1 MNANKG
7 KHEQGRIV
15 PNAAPA
21 APGAPAQ
28 KPAPTGNKHVTYRR
42 ANAGQQPVTPATP
55 NGPTNGRAQQMPQAQ
70 APRQQAQPQQAR
82 PAQGHAAPSRPQ
94 QAPAPASRP
103 AQQARPQGVP
113 QGQQPGQQQPGQQ
126 QPRPQGAPQ
135 QMPPQAGQPHQRTSA
150 HARAQAQPL
159 PHQYQPARYAAA
171 PGSRQNYVSEAQR
184 IDAYNR
190 AQAQTKR
197 KRKRNAKIFA
207 GAAAAVAVVA
217 VIYANFFSPI
227 NVTVD
232 GTNYSVGRSDTIAQI
247 VSNNNIAT
255 TPGRLLAVD
264 GSVLS
269 NDGGDAFSATVNGS
283 DAAADATL
291 KAGDSVEIG
300 TGADETEDYTETTEP
315 IAAQWVDSTERGAF
329 HEVTGTGADGVKA
342 TRTGSV
348 SGITAEVVE
357 QEPSNL
363 TLERYSVRGETGD
376 DKVIALTFDDGPWHN
391 NQTSDIL
398 DILQEN
404 GAKATFFVIGENI
417 TKITGGSDLVQREK
431 DAGMQVCSH
440 TYDHAAGSGKGV
452 NLSYMSPDEQR
463 DEITK
468 GYEAIRNVIGEEPSH
483 VVRTPGGNYPLSVA
497 QNLYGL
503 IDYEVDWNVDTEDWR
518 RPGVDSIKQKI
529 LSVKPGDVILM
540 HDGGGDRSQTVEAL
554 REALPQLKAQGYS
567 FVTIDELHAY
577 HERAQQAQ
585 NDSSNS

>member
-1 MNANKG
+1 MHHMNTNKG
-7 KHEQGRIV
+7 KHEQKPGIPNEV
-15 PNAAPA
+15 PAAPA
-21 APGAPAQ
+21 SPAQ
-28 KPAPTGNKHVTYRR
+28 SAAGQGKKNVTYRR
-42 ANAGQQPVTPATP
+42 AGAAGQQAPAGAAAQGQAPQARTQAGGQPQPGAAPQGQPTPQQHRPQQAT
-55 NGPTNGRAQQMPQAQ
+55 AQGAPQQHRPQAQ
-70 APRQQAQPQQAR
+70 PQGRPQQAR
-82 PAQGHAAPSRPQ
+82 PQSAGRQVPAQGGRPYAQPS
-94 QAPAPASRP
+94 QA
-103 AQQARPQGVP
+103 QARPQAG
-113 QGQQPGQQQPGQQ
+113 G
-126 QPRPQGAPQ
+126 RPQAEPV
-135 QMPPQAGQPHQRTSA
+135 
-150 HARAQAQPL
+150 
-159 PHQYQPARYAAA
+159 PHQYQPTRYAAA

-190 AQAQTKR
+190 AQAQAKR

-207 GAAAAVAVVA
+207 SAAAAVAVVA

-227 NVTVD
+227 TVNVD
-232 GTNYSVGRSDTIAQI
+232 GTDYSVGRSDTIAQI
-247 VSNNNIAT
+247 VANNNIAT

-264 GSVLS
+264 GSVIS
-269 NDGGDAFSATVNGS
+269 ADGGDAFSATVNGS
-283 DAAADATL
+283 DASADSTL
-291 KAGDSVEIG
+291 AAGDSVQIG

-315 IAAQWVDSTERGAF
+315 IAAQWVDSKERGAF
-329 HEVTGTGADGVKA
+329 HEAVGSLEDGVMA
-342 TRTGSV
+342 TRTGSI
-348 SGITAEVVE
+348 SGITAQVVE
-357 QEPSNL
+357 KEPSNI

-417 TKITGGSDLVQREK
+417 SKISGGADLVQREK
-431 DAGMQVCSH
+431 DMGMQICSH

-452 NLSYMSPDEQR
+452 NLSYMTADEQR

-468 GYEAIRNVIGEEPSH
+468 GYEAIRDVTGEEPSH

-497 QNLYGL
+497 QNLYDL

-518 RPGVDSIKQKI
+518 RPGKDAIEQKI

-567 FVTIDELHAY
+567 FVTIDELHDY
-577 HERAQQAQ
+577 HVRAQQAAQ
-585 NDSSNS
+585 GDSNSPDNS

>member
-28 KPAPTGNKHVTYRR
+28 KPAPTGNKTVTYRQ
-42 ANAGQQPVTPATP
+42 AHAGQQPSGPA
-55 NGPTNGRAQQMPQAQ
+55 AQKGTAHQMPQGQ
-70 APRQQAQPQQAR
+70 APARPQQQAR
-82 PAQGHAAPSRPQ
+82 PS
-94 QAPAPASRP
+94 QAPAPGSRP
-103 AQQARPQGVP
+103 AQQARPQGAP
-113 QGQQPGQQQPGQQ
+113 QGQQAAQP
-126 QPRPQGAPQ
+126 QPRPQGVPQ
-135 QMPPQAGQPHQRTSA
+135 QMPPQAGRPQPYAGQPRQRPSA
-150 HARAQAQPL
+150 HARTQAQPL

-190 AQAQTKR
+190 EQAQTKR

-232 GTNYSVGRSDTIAQI
+232 GTDYSVGRSDTIAQ
-247 VSNNNIAT
+247 VVANNNIAT

-264 GSVLS
+264 GSVIS
-269 NDGGDAFSATVNGS
+269 ADGGDAFSATVNGS
-283 DAAADATL
+283 DASADATL
-291 KAGDSVEIG
+291 NAGDTVQIG
-300 TGADETEDYTETTEP
+300 TGADKTEDYTETTEP

-329 HEVTGTGADGVKA
+329 HEVTGTGTDGVKA

-348 SGITAEVVE
+348 SGITADVVE

-363 TLERYSVRGETGD
+363 TIERYSVRGETGD

-417 TKITGGSDLVQREK
+417 SKISGGSDLVQREK
-431 DAGMQVCSH
+431 DAGMQVCTH

-518 RPGVDSIKQKI
+518 RPGADAIKQRI
-529 LSVKPGDVILM
+529 LSVKPGDVVLM

-554 REALPQLKAQGYS
+554 RAALPQLKAQGYS
-567 FVTIDELHAY
+567 FVTIDELYAY
-577 HERAQQAQ
+577 HERAKQAQ
-585 NDSSNS
+585 DDSSNS